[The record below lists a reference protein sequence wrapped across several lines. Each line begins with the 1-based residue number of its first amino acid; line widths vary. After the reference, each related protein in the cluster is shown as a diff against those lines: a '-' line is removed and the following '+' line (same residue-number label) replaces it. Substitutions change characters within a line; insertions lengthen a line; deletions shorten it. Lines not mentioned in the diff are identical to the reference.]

1 MFDINFIRQQFP
13 ALNGEWIFLDN
24 AGGSQILGSIVERI
38 SDYLINTNVQL
49 GASYGISQQSTQR
62 VDQARHLMAT
72 FINAKSPDE
81 VIFGSSTTQL
91 LANLAL
97 AMSASF
103 KPGDEVI
110 VTNCHHE
117 SNIGPWTRL
126 SALGVI
132 VKTWKVHP
140 DTLRLEL
147 DDLENLL
154 TEKTRILAFTAASNV
169 LGTLNPV
176 AEISQ
181 LAHRYGTQVCVDAV
195 AYAPH
200 RALNVQAWDV
210 DYCVFS
216 AYKVYGPHC
225 SVLYGKRE
233 HLLNLTSLN
242 HYFIANDDIPYK
254 LQPGNANFEL
264 SWGAAGIIDYC
275 ETLAT
280 RFFDEP
286 AKTTYGQV
294 AQAFEAIS
302 SHEEQLAHRLLSF
315 LASQPKVRV
324 IGIESADQSQ
334 RVPTI
339 SFAVQNKHASEVVKA
354 IDPFKI
360 GIRWGDFY
368 ARKLI
373 ESLGLASHG
382 GIIRVS
388 MVHYNTLEEVDQL
401 IQHLDSGL
409 LG

>member
-1 MFDINFIRQQFP
+1 MFDINFVRQQFP

-24 AGGSQILGSIVERI
+24 AGGSQILGRIVERI
-38 SDYLINTNVQL
+38 SDYLIHTNVQL
-49 GASYGISQQSTQR
+49 GASYAVSQQSTQR
-62 VDQARHLMAT
+62 VDQARYLMAT
-72 FINAKSPDE
+72 YINAKSPDE
-81 VIFGSSTTQL
+81 VIYGSSTTQL

-97 AMSASF
+97 AMAASF

-110 VTNCHHE
+110 VTNCDHE

-154 TEKTRILAFTAASNV
+154 SEKTRILAFTAASNV
-169 LGTLNPV
+169 LGTLNPIV
-176 AEISQ
+176 EITQ
-181 LAHRYGTQVCVDAV
+181 LAHRYGAQVCVDAV

-200 RALNVQAWDV
+200 RALDVQAWDV

-225 SVLYGKRE
+225 SVLFGKRE
-233 HLLNLTSLN
+233 HLLQLTSLN
-242 HYFIANDDIPYK
+242 HYFIANDDLPYK

-264 SWGAAGIIDYC
+264 SWGAAGIVEYC

-286 AKTTYGQV
+286 ARTTYGQV
-294 AQAFEAIS
+294 TQAYEAIAN
-302 SHEEQLAHRLLSF
+302 HEEQLAQKFLTF
-315 LASQPKVRV
+315 LASQPQVCV
-324 IGIESADQSQ
+324 IGSESADKTK

-339 SFAVQNKHASEVVKA
+339 SFAVQNKHASEIVEA

-373 ESLGLASHG
+373 ESLGLSNLG
-382 GIIRVS
+382 GIVRVS

-401 IQHLDSGL
+401 IKHLDSGL

>member
-38 SDYLINTNVQL
+38 SDYLIHTNVQL

-62 VDQARHLMAT
+62 VEEARQLMAT

-97 AMSASF
+97 AMAASF

-110 VTNCHHE
+110 VTNCDHE

-126 SALGVI
+126 CALGVI

-154 TEKTRILAFTAASNV
+154 TEKTRIVAFTAASNV
-169 LGTLNPV
+169 LGTLNPI
-176 AEISQ
+176 AAITQ
-181 LAHRYGTQVCVDAV
+181 LAHRYGAQVCVDAV

-233 HLLNLTSLN
+233 HLLNLTNLN

-254 LQPGNANFEL
+254 LQPGNSNFEL
-264 SWGAAGIIDYC
+264 SWGAAGILEYC
-275 ETLAT
+275 ETLAM

-294 AQAFEAIS
+294 TQAFEAIA
-302 SHEEQLAHRLLSF
+302 SHEEQLAHRLLTF
-315 LASQPKVRV
+315 LVSQPKVRV

-339 SFAVQNKHASEVVKA
+339 SFAVQNKHASEVVQA

-360 GIRWGDFY
+360 GIRSGDFY

-388 MVHYNTLEEVDQL
+388 MVHYNSLEEIDQL
-401 IQHLDSGL
+401 IKHLDSGL